1 MIISL
6 SKEKAFCFKL
16 YAFSFFLTYSMLK
29 TIAIACLSLVL
40 IKSNGQ
46 NVKVRTI
53 KKTDFTKFETFTV
66 IRGDFTIPKDERR
79 ISDEKFYEMLKTFI
93 RQELELKG
101 YKFIEDSTAD
111 FAVDYVAGAFS
122 VTESENLGPLGGTP
136 ALDPAQQDQ
145 SRYWSNSYREGLLVL
160 NIYNGKKENTLWTS
174 ESTVD
179 LSTVNSERAVAAVV
193 AKSFKKFPAK
203 HSKKKK
209 K

>member
-1 MIISL
+1 MLRIIVIV
-6 SKEKAFCFKL
+6 F
-16 YAFSFFLTYSMLK
+16 
-29 TIAIACLSLVL
+29 LSLVFL
-40 IKSNGQ
+40 NGNGQ
-46 NVKVRTI
+46 NVKVKTI
-53 KKTDFTKFETFTV
+53 KETDFTLFETFTV
-66 IRGDFTIPKDERR
+66 VRGEFTIPKDERR
-79 ISDEKFYEMLKTFI
+79 VSDEKFYEMLKTFI

-136 ALDPAQQDQ
+136 AVDPAQQDQ

-160 NIYNGKKENTLWTS
+160 NIYSGKEENILWTS

-193 AKSFKKFPAK
+193 AKSFKKFPNK
-203 HSKKKK
+203 NSKKKK
-209 K
+209 R